1 MNHIDNLKGVIFD
14 YGGTIDSR
22 GVHWSEVIWDGYCD
36 AHVAVTKEQ
45 FRECYVFAERELAK
59 VRHILPH
66 HNFHDLLL
74 IKMRIELGYLAE
86 QGLLNADSIEPLAA
100 QIALY
105 CYRAARSSVEEA
117 RPVLEALYARY
128 PMVLVSNF
136 YGNVE
141 SVLADFD
148 LRRYFRDIIESAVV
162 GVRKP
167 DPAIY
172 RLGVEAT
179 GFEAKDVLVVG
190 DSFGKDIV
198 PARAVGCQTVW
209 LKGEGWTE
217 QEEDE
222 SLPDAVITDLA
233 QLLSVVK

>member
-1 MNHIDNLKGVIFD
+1 MEHIDNLKGVIFD

-36 AHVAVTKEQ
+36 AGVNVTKEQ

-74 IKMRIELGYLAE
+74 IKMRIELDYLANRE
-86 QGLLNADSIEPLAA
+86 LLDKALIEALATR
-100 QIALY
+100 IALF
-105 CYRAARSSVEEA
+105 CYNAARSSVEEA
-117 RPVLEALYARY
+117 RPVLEALHSRY

-148 LRRYFRDIIESAVV
+148 LRRYFKSIIESAVV

-167 DPAIY
+167 DPQIF
-172 RLGVEAT
+172 RLGVDALGLEP
-179 GFEAKDVLVVG
+179 KDVLVIG
-190 DSFGKDIV
+190 DSYKKDIV
-198 PARAVGCQTVW
+198 PAESIGCHVAW
-209 LKGEGWTE
+209 IKGKGWTAD
-217 QEEDE
+217 ED
-222 SLPDAVITDLA
+222 A
-233 QLLSVVK
+233 QMHPNIIKNLSEILDVAL